1 MYQIIR
7 EGLTEIRIPV
17 TEHPEGHPDVPLAS
31 SAVFYNPEMEL
42 NRDLNVIMTAAAAR
56 LLTEKKGYEKE
67 TFSYIDAF
75 SASGIRGLRVAKE
88 LGIPVVLNDRKEEAA
103 EMIREN
109 VEINGLEKLST
120 VTCRDANSLLS
131 DSRATFVDIDPFGTP
146 SPFLDA
152 AVSSASYYLGVT
164 ATDTAPLCGAHMKS
178 GMRKYAAVPINN
190 EFHSEMGL
198 RILLGSIAREA
209 ARFEKGIHVLF
220 SHATRHYV
228 RCYIEMKHGVAQA
241 DRTVRELG
249 FLAWCPKCGA
259 REMKHGINRFPT
271 DKDEYLNCIAEHC
284 KEVGADYAPSDVFCS
299 GGEGGIKLAEKVIE
313 TLETKKANYKPL
325 YQLEGTLK
333 SKIEAV
339 AKNIYGAAAVEYSAK
354 ANKMLQRLE
363 ETGYG
368 NLPVCIAKTQ
378 ASISDDPK
386 KKGAPTGWTL
396 MVREV
401 NISGGAGFVVP
412 VCGEMTLMP
421 GLAKIPAAVRMDID
435 KNGRI
440 TGLK

>member
-259 REMKHGINRFPT
+259 REMKHGLAVFMDETCRENTEET
-271 DKDEYLNCIAEHC
+271 DGENVCGGKRIISGPLWLGKLHDVSFCEEALSESEKLTLNK
-284 KEVGADYAPSDVFCS
+284 KEAAR
-299 GGEGGIKLAEKVIE
+299 KLITVCMNEPDLPFFYDQHVICEQLRVSASSMELLLE
-313 TLETKKANYKPL
+313 TLRGNGYAASRTHFSGTSFRTDAPL
-325 YQLEGTLK
+325 SEIRKIIYNLSPSEN
-333 SKIEAV
+333 SK
-339 AKNIYGAAAVEYSAK
+339 
-354 ANKMLQRLE
+354 
-363 ETGYG
+363 
-368 NLPVCIAKTQ
+368 
-378 ASISDDPK
+378 K
-386 KKGAPTGWTL
+386 KKGPEDET
-396 MVREV
+396 
-401 NISGGAGFVVP
+401 
-412 VCGEMTLMP
+412 
-421 GLAKIPAAVRMDID
+421 KI
-435 KNGRI
+435 
-440 TGLK
+440 